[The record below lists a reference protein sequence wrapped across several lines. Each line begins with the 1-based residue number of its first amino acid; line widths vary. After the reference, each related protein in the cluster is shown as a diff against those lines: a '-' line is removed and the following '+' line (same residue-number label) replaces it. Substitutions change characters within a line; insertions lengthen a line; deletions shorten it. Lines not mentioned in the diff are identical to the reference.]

1 MTYAVI
7 RYCVCYLFCL
17 GGALLAWFVVLGAFL
32 VFFTPKNIKQYAFN
46 ERHFSEVELAIS
58 SGFHFGSLIY
68 GVGLIASVCFP
79 LLEESEG
86 WQIFGV
92 CADEGL
98 FMCVCLY
105 NGNVASDVNS
115 HYFNDYMAIHL
126 LIIKGSW
133 T

>member
-1 MTYAVI
+1 MQLLDIAFVTFFVS
-7 RYCVCYLFCL
+7 

-79 LLEESEG
+79 LLGRKRGLADIRS
-86 WQIFGV
+86 V
-92 CADEGL
+92 CGL
-98 FMCVCLY
+98 SL
-105 NGNVASDVNS
+105 
-115 HYFNDYMAIHL
+115 IH
-126 LIIKGSW
+126 I
-133 T
+133 